1 MVLAKTSQNLKYHI
15 LPNFVKAL
23 DKLRFIPLN
32 SNDLKRI
39 MKQNGIN
46 MRYLGMVMKL
56 TSLPYI
62 RQMIKVEVIAR

>member
-1 MVLAKTSQNLKYHI
+1 MVLAKASQNLKYHI

-23 DKLRFIPLN
+23 DKLKFIPLN